1 VTARELRASL
11 LSWYQGAARDLP
23 WRRTRDPWAIWVSEV
38 MLQQTRVETVI
49 PYWERFLARFPTSKD
64 AADAPVDDVLTL
76 WSGLG
81 YYRRARLLHAGAI
94 HVRDVHGGVVPDDPE
109 AIRAIPGVGAYTTGA
124 IASFAFG
131 KPTPLVDG
139 NVARVLCRVFGI
151 ETDPRRGAGLA
162 EVWRRAGELVVG
174 ERPDALNNA
183 LMELGAT
190 VCAPTRPRCLVC
202 PWREACVARRDGRA
216 EALPIRVEKAAR
228 PRVEE
233 IALVL
238 RHRGRLVL
246 VQRKK
251 QGLYGGL
258 WEAPRVGA
266 RDVVTACEQ
275 VAGVL
280 GGTVS
285 AEGGAGHLVEHVLT
299 HRELHVRVFAAEI
312 DRAPVLHANDTWD
325 AVAVVDDEGG
335 RAISTLARKVIAATP
350 GRGSARGAADDPPP
364 RVPARS
370 PRRARSRR

>member
-1 VTARELRASL
+1 VTARELRAAL
-11 LSWYQGAARDLP
+11 LSWYEGAARDLP

-49 PYWERFLARFPTSKD
+49 PYWERFLARFPTLTA

-94 HVRDVHGGVVPDDPE
+94 HVRDVHGGVVPDEPE
-109 AIRAIPGVGAYTTGA
+109 AIRGIPGVGAYTTGA
-124 IASFAFG
+124 IASFAFQ
-131 KPTPLVDG
+131 KPEPLVDG

-151 ETDPRRGAGLA
+151 EADPRRGAGLA

-202 PWREACVARRDGRA
+202 PWREACVARREGRA
-216 EALPIRVEKAAR
+216 EELPIRVEKAAR
-228 PRVEE
+228 PRAEE
-233 IALVL
+233 IALVV

-258 WEAPRVGA
+258 WEAPRVPA
-266 RDVVTACEQ
+266 RDVTTACEQ
-275 VAGVL
+275 VGRAL
-280 GGTVS
+280 GGVVS
-285 AEGGAGHLVEHVLT
+285 AEGGEGRVVEHVLT
-299 HRELHVRVFAAEI
+299 HRELHVRVFQAEI
-312 DRAPVLHANDTWD
+312 DTEPRLQANDTWD
-325 AVAVVDDEGG
+325 AVAVVEHAEG
-335 RAISTLARKVIAATP
+335 RAVSTLARKVLAATP
-350 GRGSARGAADDPPP
+350 DTGSARDAAGDPPP
-364 RVPARS
+364 RAPARS
-370 PRRARSRR
+370 PRRARSRP